1 MPSISER
8 CAELDCVQAEG
19 LIVFAP
25 GVTHQTISVKIIDDE
40 EENDEHFFVELSCPK
55 NCSLGATTTC
65 DVTIQ
70 DDDGPGELHF
80 DSREV
85 DVFERAKRV
94 TISVLR
100 THGCEGTIACQWATR
115 DGTSVAGQGY
125 VGASGKLVFEDG
137 IVSKT
142 IEVELIDTGAYHR
155 SDDFQVVL
163 TSAAG
168 QRGEKATRFVTDGVK
183 RASRPS
189 ISSFVHVH
197 SDSERVARVDELVQ
211 LLDFSS
217 PQPKAGHEQGDGS
230 YLGQFQ
236 EAVQLPSE
244 VGPGSMAMWLLSL
257 PWKLICAIVPPPEWS
272 GGWSCFLVTLVLIGL
287 LTALVGDLASHMGCC
302 LGISKS
308 TTALTFV
315 AMGTSLPDTFASR
328 IAAATEPTADACI
341 VNITGSNSVIVF
353 LGLGLPWM
361 AAAIYWASYGQ
372 EHEAVWRDRYSSEP
386 WYTPQMA
393 VSFVVPAGDL
403 AYSVQIFLAVAS
415 LCFGTLIA
423 RRRLL
428 GAELGGP
435 PVSRW
440 LSAIFFVGLWGMYI
454 TLSIT
459 H

>member
-1 MPSISER
+1 M
-8 CAELDCVQAEG
+8 
-19 LIVFAP
+19 
-25 GVTHQTISVKIIDDE
+25 
-40 EENDEHFFVELSCPK
+40 
-55 NCSLGATTTC
+55 
-65 DVTIQ
+65 
-70 DDDGPGELHF
+70 HF
-80 DSREV
+80 DSNEI
-85 DVFERAKRV
+85 DVFERAQRV
-94 TISVLR
+94 TLSVLR

-272 GGWSCFLVTLVLIGL
+272 DGWSCFLVTLVLIGL

-302 LGISKS
+302 LGSSKS

-341 VNITGSNSVIVF
+341 VNITGSNSVNVF

-403 AYSVQIFLAVAS
+403 GYSVQIFLAVAS

-440 LSAIFFVGLWGMYI
+440 LSAIFFVVLWGMYI

>member
-1 MPSISER
+1 M
-8 CAELDCVQAEG
+8 
-19 LIVFAP
+19 FAP
-25 GVTHQTISVKIIDDE
+25 GVTLLTISVNIIDDDDK
-40 EENDEHFFVELSCPK
+40 ENDEHFFVELSCPK
-55 NCSLGATTTC
+55 HCRLGATTTC
-65 DVTIQ
+65 EVTIQ

-80 DSREV
+80 DSNEI
-85 DVFERAKRV
+85 DVFERAQRV
-94 TISVLR
+94 TLSVLR

-287 LTALVGDLASHMGCC
+287 LTALVGDLANHMGCC
-302 LGISKS
+302 LGIAKS
-308 TTALTFV
+308 TTAMTFV
-315 AMGTSLPDTFASR
+315 AMGSSLPDTFASR

-403 AYSVQIFLAVAS
+403 GYSVQIFLAVAS

>member
-1 MPSISER
+1 VPPISER

-25 GVTHQTISVKIIDDE
+25 GVTLQTISVKIIDDDE

-55 NCSLGATTTC
+55 HCRLGATTTC
-65 DVTIQ
+65 EVTIQ

-115 DGTSVAGQGY
+115 DGTSIAGQGY
-125 VGASGKLVFEDG
+125 VGASGRLVFEEG
-137 IVSKT
+137 VVSKT

-163 TSAAG
+163 TAG
-168 QRGEKATRFVTDGVK
+168 QKGEKAPRFVTDGVTRVS
-183 RASRPS
+183 RAS
-189 ISSFVHVH
+189 ISSIVNVH

-217 PQPKAGHEQGDGS
+217 LQPKAGHEDGDGS

-341 VNITGSNSVIVF
+341 TNITGSNSVNVF

-361 AAAIYWASYGQ
+361 AAAIYWASFGL

-440 LSAIFFVGLWGMYI
+440 LSALFFVVLWAVYI
-454 TLSIT
+454 ALSIT

>member
-1 MPSISER
+1 MSER
-8 CAELDCVQAEG
+8 CAELDCAQAEG

-25 GVTHQTISVKIIDDE
+25 GVTLQKISVNIIDDEE

-55 NCSLGATTTC
+55 HCRLGATTTC
-65 DVTIQ
+65 EVTIQ

-80 DSREV
+80 DSNEI
-85 DVFERAKRV
+85 DVFERAQRV
-94 TISVLR
+94 TLSVLR

-115 DGTSVAGQGY
+115 DGTSIAGQGY
-125 VGASGKLVFEDG
+125 VGRSGRMVFEEG
-137 IVSKT
+137 VVSKT

-272 GGWSCFLVTLVLIGL
+272 DGWSCFLVTLVLIGL
-287 LTALVGDLASHMGCC
+287 LTALVGDLANHMGCC
-302 LGISKS
+302 LGIAKS
-308 TTALTFV
+308 TTAMTFV
-315 AMGTSLPDTFASR
+315 AMGSSLPDTFASR

>member
-1 MPSISER
+1 MSER
-8 CAELDCVQAEG
+8 CAELDCAQAEG

-25 GVTHQTISVKIIDDE
+25 GVTLQKISVNIIDDEE

-55 NCSLGATTTC
+55 HCRLGATTTC
-65 DVTIQ
+65 EVTIQ

-80 DSREV
+80 DSNEI
-85 DVFERAKRV
+85 DVFERAQRV
-94 TISVLR
+94 TLSVLR

-272 GGWSCFLVTLVLIGL
+272 DGWSCFLVTLVLIGL

-341 VNITGSNSVIVF
+341 VNITGSNSVNVF

>member
-1 MPSISER
+1 
-8 CAELDCVQAEG
+8 
-19 LIVFAP
+19 VFAP
-25 GVTHQTISVKIIDDE
+25 GVTHQTISVKIIDDDD
-40 EENDEHFFVELSCPK
+40 EENDEHFFVELFCPK
-55 NCSLGATTTC
+55 HCRLGATTTC

-70 DDDGPGELHF
+70 DHDGPGELHL

-85 DVFERAKRV
+85 DVCETAQRV
-94 TISVLR
+94 TLSVLR

-115 DGTSVAGQGY
+115 DGTSIAGQGY
-125 VGASGKLVFEDG
+125 VGRSGRMVFEEG
-137 IVSKT
+137 VVSKT

-155 SDDFQVVL
+155 FDDFQVVL

-168 QRGEKATRFVTDGVK
+168 QKGEKATRFVTDGNMRLR
-183 RASRPS
+183 RASIFS
-189 ISSFVHVH
+189 VVHVH

-217 PQPKAGHEQGDGS
+217 PQPKAKHEHGDGS

-308 TTALTFV
+308 VTAMTFV
-315 AMGTSLPDTFASR
+315 AMGSSLPDTFASR

-341 VNITGSNSVIVF
+341 TNITGSNSVIIY

-361 AAAIYWASYGQ
+361 IAAIYWASYGL
-372 EHEAVWRDRYSSEP
+372 EHEAEWRDRYSSEP

-403 AYSVQIFLAVAS
+403 AYSIQIFLAVAS

-440 LSAIFFVGLWGMYI
+440 LSALFFVVLWAVFI
-454 TLSIT
+454 ALSIT
-459 H
+459 RALR

>member
-1 MPSISER
+1 MT
-8 CAELDCVQAEG
+8 L
-19 LIVFAP
+19 
-25 GVTHQTISVKIIDDE
+25 
-40 EENDEHFFVELSCPK
+40 
-55 NCSLGATTTC
+55 
-65 DVTIQ
+65 
-70 DDDGPGELHF
+70 
-80 DSREV
+80 
-85 DVFERAKRV
+85 
-94 TISVLR
+94 SVLR

-168 QRGEKATRFVTDGVK
+168 QKGEKATRFVTDGNMRLR
-183 RASRPS
+183 RASIFS
-189 ISSFVHVH
+189 VVHIH

-272 GGWSCFLVTLVLIGL
+272 DGWSCFLVTLVLIGL
-287 LTALVGDLASHMGCC
+287 LTALVGDLANHMGCC
-302 LGISKS
+302 LGIAKS
-308 TTALTFV
+308 TTAMTFV
-315 AMGTSLPDTFASR
+315 AMGSSLPDTFASR

-341 VNITGSNSVIVF
+341 VNITGSNSVNVF

-403 AYSVQIFLAVAS
+403 GYSVQIFLAVAS

>member
-1 MPSISER
+1 M
-8 CAELDCVQAEG
+8 
-19 LIVFAP
+19 
-25 GVTHQTISVKIIDDE
+25 
-40 EENDEHFFVELSCPK
+40 
-55 NCSLGATTTC
+55 
-65 DVTIQ
+65 
-70 DDDGPGELHF
+70 
-80 DSREV
+80 
-85 DVFERAKRV
+85 VFE
-94 TISVLR
+94 
-100 THGCEGTIACQWATR
+100 EG
-115 DGTSVAGQGY
+115 V
-125 VGASGKLVFEDG
+125 
-137 IVSKT
+137 VSKT

-155 SDDFQVVL
+155 FDDFQVVL
-163 TSAAG
+163 TAG
-168 QRGEKATRFVTDGVK
+168 QKGEKAPRFVTDGVTRVS
-183 RASRPS
+183 RAS
-189 ISSFVHVH
+189 ISSIVNVH

-217 PQPKAGHEQGDGS
+217 PQPKAKHEHGDGS

-308 TTALTFV
+308 VTAMTFV
-315 AMGTSLPDTFASR
+315 AMGSSLPDTFASR

-341 VNITGSNSVIVF
+341 TNITGSNSVIIY

-361 AAAIYWASYGQ
+361 IAAIYWASYGL
-372 EHEAVWRDRYSSEP
+372 EHEAEWRDRYSSEP

-403 AYSVQIFLAVAS
+403 AYSIQIFLAVAS

-440 LSAIFFVGLWGMYI
+440 LSALFFVVLWAVFI
-454 TLSIT
+454 ALSIT
-459 H
+459 RALR